1 YGPGVPAFNGNP
13 ATPFGTCNGCP
24 NNPEAVRNYDGVEFR
39 VTKTTSHGWAGM
51 FSYTWSSLW
60 GNYTGLTTTDQIDG
74 GAGGRNSPDT
84 TRAFD
89 EPFYYFNYKG
99 KSANGPLP
107 TDRPNALKGNIY
119 YAKPWKGM
127 TSTIGL
133 FQVAYQGSPISAWSD
148 IGYGNGPGSI
158 PAAIEGTYIWGRGN
172 FVNAS
177 VDPAGNTV
185 LGNVYS
191 RRTPWYTQTDLQ
203 VTHAFRVNKNNEAQ
217 QLSFSA
223 TALNLLNQHSVIA
236 DWAGLNSQYVP
247 NSLGQFS
254 IFNGASFYQ
263 QFETP
268 YNPQALIGGGNV
280 VQNSAYGQPNQWQLS
295 RSFRVS
301 ARFTW

>member
-1 YGPGVPAFNGNP
+1 
-13 ATPFGTCNGCP
+13 
-24 NNPEAVRNYDGVEFR
+24 
-39 VTKTTSHGWAGM
+39 
-51 FSYTWSSLW
+51 LW

-177 VDPAGNTV
+177 VDSAGNTV

-223 TALNLLNQHSVIA
+223 TALNLLNQHAVIA

-247 NSLGQFS
+247 SSFGQYS

-268 YNPQALIGGGNV
+268 YDPQALINAQAQSCFAGAGFACPV
-280 VQNSAYGQPNQWQLS
+280 VLNSAYGQPNQWQIS